1 MESRYFWPED
11 MKMSKGALSAE
22 VGAEEKLRARADG
35 LQDWL
40 NQECPE
46 CFSEQRHLHEGTLER
61 AYWHYG
67 YLCAVRDI
75 LRLFFSRSL
84 PN

>member
-1 MESRYFWPED
+1 MEPHYFWTED
-11 MKMSKGALSAE
+11 MKMSKSALSVE
-22 VGAEEKLRARADG
+22 LGAEEKLKTRADG

-46 CFSEQRHLHEGTLER
+46 CFSDQKHLHQGTTER

-75 LRLFFSRSL
+75 LRLFFYRSRL
-84 PN
+84 N